1 MFKKTLLALG
11 LGLAVAS
18 AMANTPDDFFLE
30 KIRFIRD
37 QAQSQSDYQA
47 GVQIFIQSVDS
58 SDGTLMGNLGRALM
72 RLQDYDNA
80 QAVLVS
86 ATRVAPSNGDAQ
98 ADLSFVS
105 AVRKDCVTS
114 RYAYDQAAA
123 IDSKLVEQR
132 HVKRGRVMCP
142 GA

>member
-114 RYAYDQAAA
+114 RYAYEQAATISPA
-123 IDSKLVEQR
+123 LVEQR
-132 HVKRGRVMCP
+132 HVKRGRLMCP
-142 GA
+142 PA

>member
-1 MFKKTLLALG
+1 MFKKTLLAFG
-11 LGLAVAS
+11 LSVAVAS

-37 QAQSQSDYQA
+37 QAQSQSAYQA
-47 GVQIFIQSVDS
+47 GVRIFIQSVDS
-58 SDGTLMGNLGRALM
+58 SDGVLMGELGRALM

-80 QAVLVS
+80 QAVLIS

-105 AVRKDCVTS
+105 ALRKDCVTS

-123 IDSKLVEQR
+123 IDPKLVDQR
-132 HVKRGRVMCP
+132 HVKRGRSMCP

>member
-1 MFKKTLLALG
+1 MLRQALLLLG
-11 LGLAVAS
+11 LSAAVAS
-18 AMANTPDDFFLE
+18 ALANTPDDFYLE
-30 KIRFIRD
+30 KVRFIQD
-37 QAQSQSDYQA
+37 QAKSQADYQA
-47 GVQIFIQSVDS
+47 GIQIYIQSVDS
-58 SDGTLMGNLGRALM
+58 SDGDAMGNLGRALM
-72 RLQDYDNA
+72 RMQDWDNA

-114 RYAYDQAAA
+114 RYAYGQAAA
-123 IDSKLVEQR
+123 ISSALVEQR
-132 HVKRGRVMCP
+132 HVKRGRTLCP

>member
-11 LGLAVAS
+11 LGLAVSS

-58 SDGTLMGNLGRALM
+58 SDGSLMGNLGRALM

-114 RYAYDQAAA
+114 RYAYDQAAT
-123 IDSKLVEQR
+123 ISPKLVEQR
-132 HVKRGRVMCP
+132 HVKRGRAMCP